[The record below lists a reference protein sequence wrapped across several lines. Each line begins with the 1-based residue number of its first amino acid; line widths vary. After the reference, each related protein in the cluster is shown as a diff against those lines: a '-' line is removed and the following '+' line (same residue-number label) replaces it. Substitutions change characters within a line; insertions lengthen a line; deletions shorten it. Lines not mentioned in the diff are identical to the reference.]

1 MNSEGWFPLEVD
13 WFDFFVVQGPCR
25 SLLQHQSWKVS
36 VLQHSAFFIAQI
48 SHLHMTTEQN
58 LKKYPRT
65 VADIQGLAGML
76 ASLKVCSV
84 KSDAENLLIYQITVN
99 EAHVGFVI
107 ITDSATF

>member
-1 MNSEGWFPLEVD
+1 
-13 WFDFFVVQGPCR
+13 
-25 SLLQHQSWKVS
+25 
-36 VLQHSAFFIAQI
+36 
-48 SHLHMTTEQN
+48 MTTEQN